1 MEAAR
6 KAFYTRIGAHAMT
19 PLWEVLHNL
28 VPPEPATPCVPA
40 IWRYETV
47 RPFLMESGELI
58 SAREAVRRVL
68 VFENPALR
76 GASSIT
82 HTLYAGLQLILPGE
96 IAPCHRHTQSA
107 IRFIV
112 EGDGAYTAVDGER
125 VVMHPGDFIVT
136 PAWTWHDH
144 GYPVGS
150 SLDHGYPVGSSLDHG
165 VGPVVWLDGLDIP
178 LVRFFDAGF
187 MENGEEEVSKPG
199 GPAKSGT
206 FAYPYS
212 QARDSLERLRSER
225 PLDPCHGARMTYR
238 NPVNG
243 AYPTPTMAA
252 FLQWLPG
259 GFAGAASRS
268 TDAIVY
274 CVAEGRGRS
283 VVGDHTFEWGPRDVF
298 VAPSWSLVRHFA
310 QSQAVLF
317 SISDRPAQEALGL
330 WREIR
335 PA

>member
-1 MEAAR
+1 MSAHPVDRR
-6 KAFYTRIGAHAMT
+6 KDFYRRIGAQGMT

-28 VPPEPATPCVPA
+28 VPPTPATPCVPA
-40 IWRYETV
+40 LWRYETV

-96 IAPCHRHTQSA
+96 VAPCHRHTQSA

-144 GYPVGS
+144 GHPGA
-150 SLDHGYPVGSSLDHG
+150 
-165 VGPVVWLDGLDIP
+165 GPVVWLDGLDIP

-187 MENGEEEVSKPG
+187 AENGVEEVSQATG
-199 GPAKSGT
+199 SAESRT
-206 FAYPYS
+206 FSYPYA
-212 QARDSLERLRSER
+212 QACSALERLRATQ
-225 PLDPCHGARMTYR
+225 PLDPRHGARHTYR
-238 NPVNG
+238 NPLTDG
-243 AYPTPTMAA
+243 YPTPTMAA
-252 FLQWLPG
+252 FLQWLPR
-259 GFAGAASRS
+259 GFAGQPSRS
-268 TDAIVY
+268 TEGMVY
-274 CVAEGRGRS
+274 CVVEGRGRTLI
-283 VVGDHTFEWGPRDVF
+283 GETELRWGPRDVF
-298 VAPSWSLVRHFA
+298 VAPSWSPVRHFA
-310 QSQAVLF
+310 DDDAILF
-317 SISDRPAQEALGL
+317 SLSDRPAQQSLGL
-330 WREIR
+330 WREDR
-335 PA
+335 AA

>member
-1 MEAAR
+1 MSAKPIDER
-6 KAFYTRIGAHAMT
+6 KAFYERIGAHAMT

-28 VPPEPATPCVPA
+28 VPPQPTTPCVPA
-40 IWRYETV
+40 MWRYETV

-112 EGDGAYTAVDGER
+112 EGDGAYTAVEGER

-144 GYPVGS
+144 GHP
-150 SLDHGYPVGSSLDHG
+150 DT
-165 VGPVVWLDGLDIP
+165 GPVVWLDGLDIP

-187 MENGEEEVSKPG
+187 AENAAEEVSKPMG
-199 GPAKSGT
+199 GAKART
-206 FAYPYS
+206 FSYPY
-212 QARDSLERLRSER
+212 AEARAALGRVRDSE
-225 PLDPCHGARMTYR
+225 PLDLRHGARHVYR
-238 NPVNG
+238 NPETG

-252 FLQWLPG
+252 FLQWLPR
-259 GFAGAASRS
+259 GFAGEASRS
-268 TDAIVY
+268 TDAAVY
-274 CVAEGRGRS
+274 CVVEGHGRTR
-283 VVGDHTFEWGPRDVF
+283 VGEVELRWGPRDVF
-298 VAPSWSLVRHFA
+298 VAPSWSPVRHFA
-310 QSQAVLF
+310 DEDAILF
-317 SISDRPAQEALGL
+317 SLSDRPAQQALGL
-330 WREIR
+330 WRE
-335 PA
+335 A